1 MATVRMTLAAAGL
14 MVCGLAFANG
24 TAAETAVA
32 AADTDSPAASAA
44 IKPKAASAPLGS
56 KKAARAVTAPKVASG
71 AKSPVSGRMQVE
83 EPKAAAPMS
92 PARESKAWQKSHSRG
107 LTDAQKKAFRERKEN
122 MEGMIAVIKEKRK
135 ALRDAKPEER
145 AALAREL
152 HSLILEKDPAANS
165 NSSSST
171 ASTTAR
177 VAPENSRGAE
187 KSVPETKSSSQAS
200 QREAAKKAEAAEAVE
215 FRRKRTEAYQEQLRK
230 KEEIRK
236 QQIEKFKSGLENSLV
251 PVGGLSQGNEED

>member
-14 MVCGLAFANG
+14 LACGLAFSIGAREPNVYAG
-24 TAAETAVA
+24 SKQA
-32 AADTDSPAASAA
+32 SKASAA
-44 IKPKAASAPLGS
+44 PKAASGG
-56 KKAARAVTAPKVASG
+56 KTA
-71 AKSPVSGRMQVE
+71 VSGRMQVE

-122 MEGMIAVIKEKRK
+122 MEGMISVIKEKRK

-152 HSLILEKDPAANS
+152 HSLILEKDPAAVPS
-165 NSSSST
+165 AST
-171 ASTTAR
+171 ASSSAR
-177 VAPENSRGAE
+177 VGPASSESPRSPDKPVSEAKNSG
-187 KSVPETKSSSQAS
+187 KSS
-200 QREAAKKAEAAEAVE
+200 QRETQREDGKKAEAEEAAEY
-215 FRRKRTEAYQEQLRK
+215 RRKRIEAYQEQLRK

-236 QQIEKFKSGLENSLV
+236 QQVDKLKSSLDNSSSSAS
-251 PVGGLSQGNEED
+251 GLSQGNEED

>member
-14 MVCGLAFANG
+14 LVCGACGLAFANG
-24 TAAETAVA
+24 TPDANAPVGSKA
-32 AADTDSPAASAA
+32 SKASAA
-44 IKPKAASAPLGS
+44 PKAASGGKTS
-56 KKAARAVTAPKVASG
+56 
-71 AKSPVSGRMQVE
+71 VSGRMQVE

-107 LTDAQKKAFRERKEN
+107 LTDAQKKAFRERKES

-152 HSLILEKDPAANS
+152 HSLILEKDPAAIS
-165 NSSSST
+165 PASPASTVSSS
-171 ASTTAR
+171 AR
-177 VAPENSRGAE
+177 VGPAASEIPRNADKPVSEAKNSG
-187 KSVPETKSSSQAS
+187 QAS
-200 QREAAKKAEAAEAVE
+200 QRDSKREEAKKAEAEEAAEY
-215 FRRKRTEAYQEQLRK
+215 RRKRIEAYQEQLRK

-236 QQIEKFKSGLENSLV
+236 EQVEKRKSSLDNSLT
-251 PVGGLSQGNEED
+251 PAGGLSQGNEED